1 MARSMK
7 RRFRHLGIVMCS
19 TGTLLMCA
27 AVPGCAAGVDVAL
40 ISAAA
45 GAASSA
51 ADAGSAVYS
60 AGKLRSVGML
70 DVESTRTAVLI
81 AADELG
87 LEIEEESEPGPGR
100 YRIVLIDELNTR
112 IYVHL
117 QERTPTMTRLTIN
130 MGMFGSEPTARLIL
144 KRIAVAV
151 NEHFEAD
158 QVQ

>member
-1 MARSMK
+1 MVAMTQRLQQPLRLILCLSGLLW
-7 RRFRHLGIVMCS
+7 LGACMH
-19 TGTLLMCA
+19 
-27 AVPGCAAGVDVAL
+27 GCAAGVDIAL
-40 ISAAA
+40 IGAAA

-87 LEIEEESEPGPGR
+87 LEIDEENEPRPGQ
-100 YRIVLIDELNTR
+100 YRIVLIDELNSR
-112 IYVHL
+112 IYIHL

-130 MGMFGSEPTARLIL
+130 IGLFGSEPTARLIL

-151 NEHFEAD
+151 NEQFKAD
-158 QVQ
+158 QVE